1 MSSIDNFLTQEW
13 LNKQDYETLS
23 EIAEMLYC
31 THTIKLSEWNEMT
44 EEDVNERCEEWGVE
58 KGNNIYH
65 TRNRLRAANDD
76 EETEESE
83 ESSDGSGDS
92 SDETMPE
99 LEDLYEDIKV
109 DNNGWPWGKGR
120 AKEEDKE
127 FWVRLELRFR
137 DEPERLT
144 YDELMD
150 LVWKRSIIPD
160 DGRDAEAQYEIMDL
174 IEDIRVF
181 NESFKNTVHI

>member
-1 MSSIDNFLTQEW
+1 MWIAPQFYYW
-13 LNKQDYETLS
+13 LNKQDYSTLA
-23 EIAEMLYC
+23 EIAEMLFN
-31 THTIKLSEWNEMT
+31 THTIKLTEWNEMT
-44 EEDVNERCEEWGVE
+44 EEDVDKRCEEWGVG
-58 KGNNIYH
+58 KGTNIYH
-65 TRNRLRAANDD
+65 SRNRLREANDEPD
-76 EETEESE
+76 MS
-83 ESSDGSGDS
+83 SSD
-92 SDETMPE
+92 DEPPE

-144 YDELMD
+144 YNDLMD
-150 LVWKRSIIPD
+150 LVWKRSIIAD
-160 DGRDAEAQYEIMDL
+160 DGRDEEAQYEIMDV

-181 NESFKNTVHI
+181 NENCKNTNHN

>member
-1 MSSIDNFLTQEW
+1 MSSVLPKTLSQNWF
-13 LNKQDYETLS
+13 NKQTYQTLA
-23 EIAEMLYC
+23 EIAEMLYR
-31 THTIKLSEWNEMT
+31 THTINIPEWDEMQ
-44 EEDVNERCEEWGVE
+44 EEHLRERCQEWGVE
-58 KGNNIYH
+58 EGNNIYH

-76 EETEESE
+76 EETEES
-83 ESSDGSGDS
+83 SYGSGDS

-99 LEDLYEDIKV
+99 LEDIYEDIKV

-127 FWVRLELRFR
+127 FWVTLELRFR

-181 NESFKNTVHI
+181 NESVKNTVHI